1 MNAVQNG
8 KIEKTGDGCFFME
21 IILESGEKLNIKAPL
36 TIAEIAEKIQSGLSK
51 NVVCG
56 EVNGKLADVS
66 SMIEDDEAKVR
77 VFTMKDE
84 LALKVY
90 RNTCAQVLAQA
101 LKSIYPTC
109 LIAAAMP
116 TATGFYCDVEF
127 KNPVSVD
134 DFSLIESEMQKIIKS
149 DLPVERFEL
158 KRKDAVKLMK
168 GFHESYKVALIESF
182 PPETNVSFYKQGAF
196 TDMSKGPHLPSTGKI
211 RVFALSSLAG
221 AYWRG
226 NENNKMLTRIYGLAF
241 ARKSQLDGYIKKL
254 EEAKK
259 RDHNKLGRELELFL
273 TDESVGQGL
282 PVILPKGAIIM
293 REIIRFVEDEEL
305 KAGVMPVRSP
315 VITKSSLYSDLQALP
330 LKKRRIFGLNGK
342 NKEDVAILR
351 PSTCPFHYLVFKNGI
366 KSYRDLPCRYGET
379 ASLFRNEASGELHGL
394 TRIRQFTVS
403 DGHSVLL
410 PEQAESE
417 FELGLSLALKVLNA
431 LGLGGD
437 MVYKL
442 LTRGEIAE
450 EAKKKYRG
458 TDADWLAAETALKNV
473 TEKLGLSVYEDE
485 GAASANG
492 PCLELQFK
500 NVFGKED
507 RLLSFQFDFGD
518 GADYNLCYFDE
529 NGNKSTPWVM
539 HRSVIG
545 CYERILA
552 ILTEKYSGA
561 FPLWLAPVQVAVL
574 SVSSRHAEACE
585 KLTERLSAFGL
596 RVTSDLRAEKIGKKI
611 RDCQLKKI
619 PYALVTGDNEA
630 DGNFVSVRRR
640 GGVRE
645 RMATEEFL
653 QLVLR
658 ENAMK
663 L

>member
-1 MNAVQNG
+1 M
-8 KIEKTGDGCFFME
+8 K

-36 TIAEIAEKIQSGLSK
+36 TIAEIAEEVQNGLEKIA
-51 NVVCG
+51 VCG
-56 EVNGKLADVS
+56 EVNGKFVDLSHLV
-66 SMIEDDEAKVR
+66 EDDDACVR
-77 VFTMKDE
+77 IFTMKDE
-84 LALKVY
+84 VALKVY

-101 LKSIYPTC
+101 LKSIFPTC
-109 LIAAAMP
+109 LIASAMP
-116 TATGFYCDVEF
+116 TASGFYCDVDF
-127 KNPVSVD
+127 KNPISAD
-134 DFSLIESEMQKIIKS
+134 DFSLIESEMKKIIKS
-149 DLPVERFEL
+149 DLPIERFEL

-182 PPETNVSFYKQGAF
+182 PPETSVSFYKQGAF

-211 RVFALSSLAG
+211 KSFALYSVAG

-226 NENNKMLTRIYGLAF
+226 NENNKMLTRIYGIAF

-254 EEAKK
+254 EDAKK

-273 TDESVGQGL
+273 SDESVGQGL
-282 PVILPKGAIIM
+282 PVILPKGSVIM

-315 VITKSSLYSDLQALP
+315 VIAKSSLYTDLRALP
-330 LKKRRIFGLNGK
+330 LKKGRVFGLSGK
-342 NKEDVAILR
+342 NKEEGAILR
-351 PSTCPFHYLVFKNGI
+351 PSTCPFHYIVFKNGI

-379 ASLFRNEASGELHGL
+379 AALFRNEASGELHGL

-403 DGHSVLL
+403 DGHSILL
-410 PEQAESE
+410 PAQAESE
-417 FELGLSLALKVLNA
+417 FEFGLSLSIKVLNA

-437 MVYKL
+437 VAYRL
-442 LTRGEIAE
+442 LTRGAIAE

-458 TDADWLAAETALKNV
+458 TDDDWITAENAIRSV

-485 GAASANG
+485 GAAVSCG

-518 GADYNLCYFDE
+518 GVDYNLYYYDE
-529 NGNKSTPWVM
+529 NGAKRVPWVM

-552 ILTEKYSGA
+552 ILIEKYSGA
-561 FPLWLAPVQVAVL
+561 FPVWLAPVQVAVL
-574 SVSSRHAEACE
+574 SVSSRHAGDCE
-585 KLTERLSAFGL
+585 KLAQRLSAFGL
-596 RVTSDLRAEKIGKKI
+596 RVTADLRAEKIGKKI

-619 PYALVTGDNEA
+619 PYALVAGDNEA
-630 DGNFVSVRRR
+630 DGNFVSVRRL
-640 GGVRE
+640 GGARQ

-663 L
+663 MQF